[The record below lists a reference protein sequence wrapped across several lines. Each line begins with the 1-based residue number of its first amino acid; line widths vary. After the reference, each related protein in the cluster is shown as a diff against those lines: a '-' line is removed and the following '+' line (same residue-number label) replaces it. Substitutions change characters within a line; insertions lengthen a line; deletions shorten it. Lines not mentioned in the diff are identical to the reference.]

1 MNRFIVAE
9 PSKCIGC
16 RTCEVACV
24 LAHAKTENVEV
35 LATAGAAFHPRLK
48 VLKTLTVS
56 APVMCHHCEDAPCV
70 NACPS
75 HAIAYRDDTVQVDQS
90 KCLGCKTC
98 VVACPFGAMEV
109 ITRPAVRSFAGLT
122 VADGVKAEA
131 HKCDLCTGHDGGP
144 ACVKVCPTDAL
155 HVMDADRLAAT
166 RAQRQLRSAVEA
178 AATEAA

>member
-24 LAHAKTENVEV
+24 LAHAKTEDV
-35 LATAGAAFHPRLK
+35 ATLTGKAFEPRLK
-48 VLKTLTVS
+48 VFKTLKVS
-56 APVMCHHCEDAPCV
+56 VPVMCHHCEDAPCV

-75 HAIAYRDDTVQVDQS
+75 HAIGYRDDTVQVDQS

-98 VVACPFGAMEV
+98 VVACPFGAMDV
-109 ITRPAVRSFAGLT
+109 VTHPAVRNFAGLT

-131 HKCDLCTGHDGGP
+131 HKCDLCIDHDGGP

-155 HVMDADRLAAT
+155 HVMDAARLAET
-166 RAQRQLRSAVEA
+166 RVLRQLRSAVEA
-178 AATEAA
+178 SATEAA